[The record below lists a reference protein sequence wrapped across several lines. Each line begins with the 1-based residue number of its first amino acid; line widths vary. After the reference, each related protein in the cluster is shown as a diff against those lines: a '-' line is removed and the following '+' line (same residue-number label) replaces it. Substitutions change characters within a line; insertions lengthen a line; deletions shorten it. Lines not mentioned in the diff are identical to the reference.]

1 MCWINMNDVI
11 VQNPIDSSRFPIK
24 VASQWRGKSV
34 SLSFSLLSFS
44 ASLVC
49 SLTHSYYRIN
59 LPYPS
64 LLLLSWSKSKVPHL
78 VPPLFNSCAQCE
90 TYKLRFLSC
99 HLVSSSKPQEER
111 WSEEESLFFSPSL
124 LHCFCFVFF
133 IFYFPLSHLFFACML
148 KGCAAVLW
156 CHSLYASSTSS
167 MCGWCVSSAFPPH
180 SLAPPLHLLAS
191 ALGKQML
198 TGARPAT

>member
-49 SLTHSYYRIN
+49 SLTLSYYRIN

-111 WSEEESLFFSPSL
+111 WSKEETLSSSPLPFYIVSV
-124 LHCFCFVFF
+124 FCFLFSAFSLVFCLHAQGLCGRIMVPFF
-133 IFYFPLSHLFFACML
+133 IRIEYIEYVWL
-148 KGCAAVLW
+148 
-156 CHSLYASSTSS
+156 
-167 MCGWCVSSAFPPH
+167 MC
-180 SLAPPLHLLAS
+180 
-191 ALGKQML
+191 
-198 TGARPAT
+198 

>member
-1 MCWINMNDVI
+1 MCWIHMNDVI
-11 VQNPIDSSRFPIK
+11 VQNPIDSSQLPIK
-24 VASQWRGKSV
+24 VASQWRGKSL
-34 SLSFSLLSFS
+34 SFSFSLLCFS
-44 ASLVC
+44 ASFV
-49 SLTHSYYRIN
+49 SSFTHSNYRIN

-78 VPPLFNSCAQCE
+78 VPPLFNSCA
-90 TYKLRFLSC
+90 
-99 HLVSSSKPQEER
+99 LVRNIQIAILELPLGVVFKATRREMKQR
-111 WSEEESLFFSPSL
+111 RESLLLLFPFALFLFS
-124 LHCFCFVFF
+124 V
-133 IFYFPLSHLFFACML
+133 FYFPLSHLFFACML

-167 MCGWCVSSAFPPH
+167 MCGWCVSSASPPH
-180 SLAPPLHLLAS
+180 SLVPPLHLLAS

>member
-1 MCWINMNDVI
+1 MCWISMNDVI

-44 ASLVC
+44 APLVC

-90 TYKLRFLSC
+90 TYKLRFLRC

-111 WSEEESLFFSPSL
+111 WSEEESLSSSPLPFCIVSVLCFLFSIFRFLTCFL
-124 LHCFCFVFF
+124 L
-133 IFYFPLSHLFFACML
+133 ACSR
-148 KGCAAVLW
+148 AVRPYYGAI
-156 CHSLYASSTSS
+156 LYTHRVH
-167 MCGWCVSSAFPPH
+167 WVCVADV
-180 SLAPPLHLLAS
+180 LAPPSPHTPWYPRYTSSSLHWAN
-191 ALGKQML
+191 
-198 TGARPAT
+198 RC